1 MNGGDEAVSAVV
13 SLAADNQHFLLK
25 TAFVDSAHE
34 SVAAFCH
41 YVSRFIFHGACSTCF
56 AYDLIEQSACRC
68 SLCDLCIR
76 NAGIIAGSRHRNI
89 RLTRICRLGRIT
101 RTFNRSDCC
110 IFAGSTCTRIS
121 DRTRT
126 RYDAPVVH
134 SFHYHFSRAGTCV
147 FHHLII

>member
-1 MNGGDEAVSAVV
+1 MRTAVCSRDTLRVCVCLWVRARMRRLRRTPPVCRRWWSV
-13 SLAADNQHFLLK
+13 IRSRRAASH
-25 TAFVDSAHE
+25 AIC
-34 SVAAFCH
+34 SV
-41 YVSRFIFHGACSTCF
+41 RRSTM
-56 AYDLIEQSACRC
+56 SCRC
-68 SLCDLCIR
+68 SLCDFCFR
-76 NAGIIAGSRHRNI
+76 NAGVIAGGRHRNV
-89 RLTRICRLGRIT
+89 RLARICRLGRIT

-110 IFAGSTCTRIS
+110 IFAGSTCTRIA